1 MVAYV
6 GYSLGNAAI
15 AQVAAWFIAAAGWP
29 VVFLVAGAT
38 GLVLSVLLVFFLPE
52 SIPFLAA
59 TRPHAKTLPALV
71 KRAAPEQAFDADT
84 RFVLHRPAA
93 EHTFALK
100 LLFTQERR
108 IATPLLWLGFFS
120 ESLVYMTFSAWFSV
134 ILEQA
139 GLLPTQAALAFSFA
153 YLAAICAILLL
164 ARMLDV
170 FGPKASVFSA
180 AGGIAAL
187 IYLGTP
193 GLSATAITITAI
205 LAMACSSSTHQA
217 LNGIVGGFYPT
228 IMRGNGVGYASG
240 MGRAAAIIGPA
251 IAGYLL
257 SAKLPLQE
265 VLAFIAAP
273 YVAVIGVCLGLNSL
287 KKKISAKIASEDELP
302 RREWS
307 PATST

>member
-1 MVAYV
+1 
-6 GYSLGNAAI
+6 
-15 AQVAAWFIAAAGWP
+15 
-29 VVFLVAGAT
+29 
-38 GLVLSVLLVFFLPE
+38 
-52 SIPFLAA
+52 
-59 TRPHAKTLPALV
+59 
-71 KRAAPEQAFDADT
+71 
-84 RFVLHRPAA
+84 
-93 EHTFALK
+93 
-100 LLFTQERR
+100 
-108 IATPLLWLGFFS
+108 
-120 ESLVYMTFSAWFSV
+120 V